1 MLKLGNRLD
10 VYEPGQLKQKFGVLL
25 IIVSVVLTFLALRLW
40 YLQVIN
46 GDDFRQ
52 RSENNSL
59 RLRKIKPLRG
69 LIMDRNRKMLTE
81 NRPSFD
87 ILFIPDKTRDIKKSI
102 EKINRFYSLKSLELN
117 NNLSITGKL
126 KPFVPVTIERN
137 TTIEKVAVVEIH
149 SLELPGVVTEITPVR
164 QYLYGEATAQ
174 IIGFTGEVTRRD
186 IEQDTTE
193 SLSAGDYIGKFGIEK
208 SLDAYLRG
216 KSGSEQVEINAT
228 GKIVRSLG
236 KIPPESGENV
246 VLNIDLE
253 LQKTA
258 WEAVGD
264 RGGAVVALNPQN
276 GEVLTLISSPSF
288 DPNIFTGELS
298 PVEWEK
304 LSKDPQHPMENRA
317 IAGQYPPG
325 STYKPIVAAAALETG
340 TITPDKNIYCNGAFE
355 FGNRIF
361 HDWKKEGHGEISL
374 HRAIVESCDVYFYNL
389 GKMLGVDTIAEYA
402 KRFGLGAPTGI
413 DLPREKSGLAPTR
426 QWKKDRFKAPWH
438 AGETIP
444 LSIGQGFNLVTPL
457 QLANAYAALA
467 NGGILY
473 RPHIVKQIESPDGS
487 ILKSFPP
494 VKTGLL
500 PVSSTNIT
508 LINKGLWGVV
518 NERGGTGNLLKRPQ
532 QDICGKT
539 GTAQVISLPQNAK
552 ERKMKIMTEE
562 TNDHALFVCFAP
574 CENPEIVIAVILE
587 NAGHGGSAA
596 APVAKKML
604 DVYFS
609 QKIKPPERS
618 PSQGAAGAHEAQ
630 KQ

>member
-10 VYEPGQLKQKFGVLL
+10 VYEPGQLKPKFGALL
-25 IIVSVVLTFLALRLW
+25 IMVSVVLTILALRLW
-40 YLQVIN
+40 YLQVIS

-81 NRPSFD
+81 NRPSFN
-87 ILFIPDKTRDIKKSI
+87 ILFIPDRTRDIKKAI
-102 EKINRFYSLKSLELN
+102 EKIKWFYSLNSLEFTS
-117 NNLSITGKL
+117 NLPIPDKL
-126 KPFVPVTIERN
+126 KPFVPVIIERN
-137 TTIEKVAVVEIH
+137 TTMTKIAVVEVH

-186 IEQDTTE
+186 IEQNHVGR
-193 SLSAGDYIGKFGIEK
+193 LSPGDNIGKFGLEK

-216 KSGSEQVEINAT
+216 ESGAEQVEINAA

-236 KIPPESGENV
+236 RTPPKSGENV

-258 WEAVGD
+258 WEAVGN
-264 RGGAVVALNPQN
+264 RRGAVVVLNPQN

-288 DPNIFTGELS
+288 DPNIFNGELS
-298 PVEWEK
+298 SNEWEK
-304 LSKDPQHPMENRA
+304 LSQDPQHPMENRA
-317 IAGQYPPG
+317 VAGQYPPG

-340 TITPDKNIYCNGAFE
+340 AITPDKSINCNGTFE
-355 FGNRIF
+355 FGDRIF
-361 HDWKKEGHGEISL
+361 HDWKKEGHGNISL

-402 KRFGLGAPTGI
+402 RGFGLGAPTGI
-413 DLPREKSGLAPTR
+413 DLPREKSGLVPTR
-426 QWKKDRFKAPWH
+426 QWKKDRFGAPWH

-444 LSIGQGFNLVTPL
+444 LAIGQGYNLVTPL

-467 NGGILY
+467 NGGTLY
-473 RPHIVKQIESPDGS
+473 RPRIVKQIESTDGR

-494 VKTGLL
+494 KIAGLL
-500 PVSSTNIT
+500 PVRSPNIAI
-508 LINKGLWGVV
+508 INKALWGVV
-518 NERGGTGNLLKRPQ
+518 NEKGGTGYLLKRAQ
-532 QDICGKT
+532 QDVAGKT
-539 GTAQVISLPQNAK
+539 GTAQVVGLPQNAK
-552 ERKMKIMTEE
+552 ERSMKVMTAE

-574 CENPEIVIAVILE
+574 SENPEIVIAVILE
-587 NAGHGGSAA
+587 NAGHGGSTA
-596 APVAKKML
+596 APVARKL
-604 DVYFS
+604 VDVYFS
-609 QKIKPPERS
+609 QKNNLQARKPP
-618 PSQGAAGAHEAQ
+618 QGAPAAHEAQ